1 MPKRRPSKR
10 KIRKQAELEA
20 VRAMN
25 SAKNSLEK
33 LTKKELGLGR
43 DIPLPPTSDKYFK

>member
-1 MPKRRPSKR
+1 MPRKRPSKR
-10 KIRKQAELEA
+10 KIRKQAKLEA
-20 VRAMN
+20 GQAMD